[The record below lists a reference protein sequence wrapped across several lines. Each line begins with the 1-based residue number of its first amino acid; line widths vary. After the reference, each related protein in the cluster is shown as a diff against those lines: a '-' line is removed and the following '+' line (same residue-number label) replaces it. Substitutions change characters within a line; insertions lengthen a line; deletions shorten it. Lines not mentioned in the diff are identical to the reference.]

1 VDIDAGVDAGIDVGA
16 DVSVDAG
23 LVFALVR
30 RFIWVLYLGLGPRL
44 DSGFGSRFDYIFNC
58 GLI

>member
-1 VDIDAGVDAGIDVGA
+1 MGMDAGIDVGT

-23 LVFALVR
+23 LVCALVW
-30 RFIWVLYLGLGPRL
+30 RFIGALYLGLGPRL
-44 DSGFGSRFDYIFNC
+44 DSGFGSRFGESFFC